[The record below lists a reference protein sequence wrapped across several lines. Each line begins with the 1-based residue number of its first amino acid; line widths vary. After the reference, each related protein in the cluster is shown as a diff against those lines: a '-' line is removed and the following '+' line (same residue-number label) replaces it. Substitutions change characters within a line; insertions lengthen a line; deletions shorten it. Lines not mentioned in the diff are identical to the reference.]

1 MTKEDYQVFLELV
14 NSASFKGDKSE
25 YVSELK
31 QRIQKELQA
40 IEKGSE

>member
-1 MTKEDYQVFLELV
+1 MKKEDYQVFLELV

-31 QRIQKELQA
+31 QRIVKE
-40 IEKGSE
+40 IETTEKGSE